1 MTTLRL
7 FFGVG
12 LLALLFAR
20 TSSGGPP
27 GLPPELVDPGF
38 ARYVDLQLVGRA
50 LREGDA
56 NTLADTALQL
66 AEGERILLRPH
77 RSLKVPELLQAALQ
91 LATDDRDMECLDRL
105 AMIAEQRKDE
115 AFAGQIAQA
124 RKLAAA
130 ARDPE
135 AELRVSL
142 DECTPQQYAMICRC
156 CSDVRLAKV
165 TGDTRSLELW
175 DSERLDHIPDPYRP
189 HLDQLLGEVRSAL
202 PTDTERE
209 VSVLGKI
216 AAQSRRDAEIWEA
229 GGYGSDPTFDSN
241 NEDSRVMAPEVI
253 TPAY

>member
-1 MTTLRL
+1 MKMSKLL
-7 FFGVG
+7 VGCG
-12 LLALLFAR
+12 LLAALL
-20 TSSGGPP
+20 TQPVSGGSPQVSA
-27 GLPPELVDPGF
+27 ELVDPGF

-202 PTDTERE
+202 PDDAEGE
-209 VSVLGKI
+209 VSILGRI
-216 AAQSRRDAEIWEA
+216 AEETRGGASGSWDEPPPIPDTFNAPMGSR
-229 GGYGSDPTFDSN
+229 G
-241 NEDSRVMAPEVI
+241 
-253 TPAY
+253 